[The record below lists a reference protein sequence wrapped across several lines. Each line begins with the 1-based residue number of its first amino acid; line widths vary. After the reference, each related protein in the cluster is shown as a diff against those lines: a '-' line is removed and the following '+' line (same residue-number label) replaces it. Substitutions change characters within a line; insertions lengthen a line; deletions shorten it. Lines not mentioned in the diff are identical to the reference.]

1 MFDLDGGRPA
11 LPMLETGSG
20 PQTVGRPA
28 TRQPVAGT
36 NGGKRTP
43 GTQYPLVLRNWRM
56 RWRLVA
62 LVAIPTVAAIVLGG
76 VRIEAARSTASEF
89 AQVDQLAVL
98 GGDITALVNA
108 VEDERDI
115 TAGYVA
121 ANQAGVSGEA
131 TSLLTALNSQYGVTN
146 ARLAAVQEQ
155 AKQIG
160 PGFPAVAR
168 TDLAFALSQVVA
180 LPELRNLAHSQISA
194 LPMITSYSGVVSTL
208 LAFDND
214 IAAGSSSPQLAQTV
228 SSLGA
233 LAQMEEQASQQRA
246 ILFATL
252 LQGQFGLSGLQA
264 LTTAESNEASDEATF
279 QTTAANLSAYVPAS
293 GGTPAGLS
301 ATLTEEEQFNDIVAG
316 PAVDEAQS
324 IEEDAVINGD
334 NGTSPDV
341 GNTGQ
346 TWFSDMSSTLSDIR
360 QVEGDELASV
370 VNQADSLHSDAENS
384 EALTGVVV
392 IALLL
397 LVLLITF
404 VMARSVVLPLRKLR
418 QDALDIAGRRLPEM
432 VRRLSEGQGTDE
444 SIEIEPIGIDST
456 DEIGAVARAFD
467 QVHREAVR
475 LAGDEAM
482 LRANLNAMFVNL
494 SRRSQ
499 SLIERQLGIID
510 SLEQSEQDPDR
521 LSSLFRLDHLATRM
535 RRNSEN
541 LLVLAG
547 HEAPRKWSQPVP
559 LVDVLRAAVSEIEQY
574 ERISLDVQPGVVV
587 AGRVASD
594 VVHLVAELAENA
606 TTFSPGETQVL
617 LAAQRV
623 PTGGTLIEI
632 TDTGLGINDQD
643 LAYANWRLENPPVVD
658 VAVSRRMGLFV
669 VGRLAV
675 RHGIKVRLQ
684 HATGGGLSALIWLP
698 DAVADSHATPPLSG
712 LRRRLDGDMYGNGVT
727 AGTGPQPVTSHRR
740 TGSFFQ
746 VPEPA
751 WSSSSSV
758 QPMTVPQPLTVSQ
771 SLPGRQSASARQPVP
786 SAVAVDSRL
795 PIFDSVESDWFRR
808 SGKQFGSSQAADDG
822 FRAAESVV
830 SPATGDT
837 TPAGLPQRVPRA
849 NLVPGSADSAQP
861 DQTGQPE
868 SFAPKVTASTRSAEE
883 IRSRLASFQRGG
895 REGRGPGGRGPG
907 GLTGRQT

>member
-1 MFDLDGGRPA
+1 MFDQDSGRPA
-11 LPMLETGSG
+11 LTMLETVSG
-20 PQTVGRPA
+20 PPTVGPPA
-28 TRQPVAGT
+28 TSQPAVGANGT
-36 NGGKRTP
+36 WIGGKRKPRTL
-43 GTQYPLVLRNWRM
+43 YPLVLRNWRM
-56 RWRLVA
+56 RWRLLA
-62 LVAIPTVAAIVLGG
+62 LVALPTVAAIVLGG

-98 GGDITALVNA
+98 GGDITTLVNA

-115 TAGYVA
+115 TAGYVSA
-121 ANQAGVSGEA
+121 SQAGVSGEA
-131 TSLLTALNSQYGVTN
+131 TSLLTALNSQYKVTN

-160 PGFPAVAR
+160 PSFPAVAR

-194 LPMITSYSGVVSTL
+194 LPMITSYSGVISTL

-246 ILFATL
+246 ILFAAL

-293 GGTPAGLS
+293 DGAPAGLS

-316 PAVDEAQS
+316 PAADEAQS
-324 IEEDAVINGD
+324 IEQDAVINGD
-334 NGTSPDV
+334 NGQALAGDTAQS
-341 GNTGQ
+341 
-346 TWFSDMSSTLSDIR
+346 WFSDMSATLSDIR

-370 VNQADSLHSDAENS
+370 IDQAGSLHSGAENS

-392 IALLL
+392 IVLLL
-397 LVLLITF
+397 LVLFVTF
-404 VMARSVVLPLRKLR
+404 IMARSVVLPLRRLR

-432 VRRLSEGQGTDE
+432 VRRLSESQGTDE
-444 SIEIEPIGIDST
+444 SIQIEPIGIDST

-467 QVHREAVR
+467 QVHREAAR
-475 LAGDEAM
+475 LAGDEAV

-499 SLIERQLGIID
+499 SLIERQLSIID

-559 LVDVLRAAVSEIEQY
+559 LVDVIRAAVSEIEQY
-574 ERISLDVQPGVVV
+574 ERISLDVQPGMVV
-587 AGRVASD
+587 AGRAASD

-617 LAAQRV
+617 IAAQRV

-632 TDTGLGINDQD
+632 TDAGLGINDQD

-675 RHGIKVRLQ
+675 RHGIKARLQ
-684 HATGGGLSALIWLP
+684 HAVGGGLRALIWLP
-698 DAVADSHATPPLSG
+698 DSVADAHPAPPLG
-712 LRRRLDGDMYGNGVT
+712 TLRRRFDADTYAN
-727 AGTGPQPVTSHRR
+727 GTGPQRVPVAATHRR
-740 TGSFFQ
+740 TSSFSQ
-746 VPEPA
+746 VAEPA
-751 WSSSSSV
+751 WS
-758 QPMTVPQPLTVSQ
+758 QPPSDPE
-771 SLPGRQSASARQPVP
+771 PSAARQPVP

-808 SGKQFGSSQAADDG
+808 SGKQFGSSQAVDDG
-822 FRAAESVV
+822 YRAAESVV
-830 SPATGDT
+830 SPATGAAT
-837 TPAGLPQRVPRA
+837 AAGLPQRVPKA
-849 NLVPGSADSAQP
+849 NLVPGSVGGAQASQP
-861 DQTGQPE
+861 EQPE

-895 REGRGPGGRGPG
+895 REGRGPGG
-907 GLTGRQT
+907 LSGRQA